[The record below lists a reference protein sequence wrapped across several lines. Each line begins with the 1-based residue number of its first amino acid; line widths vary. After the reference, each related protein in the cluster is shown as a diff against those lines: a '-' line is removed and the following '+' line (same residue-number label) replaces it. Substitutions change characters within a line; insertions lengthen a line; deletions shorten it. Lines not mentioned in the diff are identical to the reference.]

1 MTAVS
6 VGTHVIKSHVCCS
19 FLRVGLE
26 EDRLPVATP
35 GAGMVLRPGHR
46 RVLDHVG
53 VDVAHLIDLKQPRPF
68 NSSQKQFFR
77 SNFTIS
83 LEIKNGTPVHRIC
96 ELNVIFP
103 RE

>member
-1 MTAVS
+1 MILSDFRQTDSKTGDSNNGFILLRPPVTAVS

-53 VDVAHLIDLKQPRPF
+53 VDVAHLIYLKQP
-68 NSSQKQFFR
+68 S
-77 SNFTIS
+77 I
-83 LEIKNGTPVHRIC
+83 
-96 ELNVIFP
+96 
-103 RE
+103 